1 MRSCAKKKDIE
12 LEFVS
17 TDHQWADILTK
28 PLIKERFYTI
38 RREIGM
44 ARYVDFK

>member
-1 MRSCAKKKDIE
+1 MQKEDIE
-12 LEFVS
+12 LKSVS
-17 TDHQWADILTK
+17 IDHQWADILTK

-44 ARYVDFK
+44 ARYADIK